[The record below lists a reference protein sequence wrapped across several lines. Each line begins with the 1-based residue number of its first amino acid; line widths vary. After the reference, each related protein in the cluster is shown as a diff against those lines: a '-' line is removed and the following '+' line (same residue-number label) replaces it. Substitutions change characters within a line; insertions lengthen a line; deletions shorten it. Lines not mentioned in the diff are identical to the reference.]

1 MSTIPQNNPLKQEP
15 NILLRWPETTEK
27 NRESKDSSN
36 QHHQATEKIVNVEL
50 ITPTME

>member
-1 MSTIPQNNPLKQEP
+1 MLLK
-15 NILLRWPETTEK
+15 RPETTKK

-36 QHHQATEKIVNVEL
+36 QHHQETEKLVHDEL